1 MQPYL
6 FPYLGYFQLIHAV
19 DKFVV
24 YDDVSFIKQGWIN
37 RNNLLLNGRA
47 HMFSVP
53 IAHMSSYRLISETQI
68 AKNDLWKSKFLK
80 TLRQAYERAP
90 YFQNCF
96 EMIQRVVQSAENSI
110 AALAVNGIKEVCDYC
125 RINTAISETSA
136 VYHNAQL
143 KSQSRV
149 IDICIKEKATE
160 YLNLP
165 GGVTIYSKETFDEHH
180 IQLRFIKMANIE
192 YTQFGNGFI
201 PSLSIIDVMMFNSK
215 EQITELLNQF
225 DLI

>member
-53 IAHMSSYRLISETQI
+53 IAHMSSYSLISETQI

-90 YFQNCF
+90 YFQSCF
-96 EMIQRVVQSAENSI
+96 EIIQRVIQSAENSI

-125 RINTAISETSA
+125 SIKTAIRETS
-136 VYHNAQL
+136 VDYRNAQL

-149 IDICIKEKATE
+149 IDICVKEQATE
-160 YLNLP
+160 YVNLS
-165 GGVTIYSKETFDEHH
+165 GGVSIYTKEAFDEHH
-180 IQLRFIKMANIE
+180 IQLRFIRMKNVE
-192 YTQFGNGFI
+192 YAQFGNGFI

-215 EQITELLNQF
+215 EQITELLKQF
-225 DLI
+225 ELT